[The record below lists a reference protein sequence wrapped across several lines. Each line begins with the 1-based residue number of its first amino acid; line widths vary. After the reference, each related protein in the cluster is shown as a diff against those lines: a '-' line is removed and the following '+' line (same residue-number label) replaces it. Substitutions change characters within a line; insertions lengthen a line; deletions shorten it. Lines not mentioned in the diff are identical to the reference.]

1 MVLRSNSTVSSWEYV
16 VITSELKVISSDL
29 TVS

>member
-1 MVLRSNSTVSSWEYV
+1 MVLRSNSTVSNWEYV